1 MTRQD
6 VPNLLT
12 HLRIALAL
20 LVLAALLTAAFGA
33 ELIGDLRVVSGIVFA
48 ALAAFVV
55 GSLTDFLDGWLAR
68 RWNAGSPWGA
78 MLDPIAD
85 KLAVTAAVLGLAVV
99 APHLTLLVAGGLILL
114 REVFVSGLREG
125 GAARGLS
132 FPVTK
137 LAKWKTT
144 AQLVALCG
152 EMGAAGLRIAEA
164 ASGRAPNASAHLFA
178 AADALLWLAAFVT
191 VLTGAQYAAAARR
204 GLAGAA
210 GGAAQP
216 ARTSSE

>member
-12 HLRIALAL
+12 QLRIVLAL
-20 LVLAALLTAAFGA
+20 GVFAALLTAAFGA
-33 ELIGDLRVVSGIVFA
+33 ELIGDLRVVAGLVFA
-48 ALAAFVV
+48 ALLAFAL
-55 GSLTDFLDGWLAR
+55 GSLTDLLDGWLAR
-68 RWNAGSPWGA
+68 RWNASSAWGA

-99 APHLTLLVAGGLILL
+99 SPHLTLLVAGGLILL

-132 FPVTK
+132 FPVTR

-144 AQLVALCG
+144 VQLVALCG
-152 EMGAAGLRIAEA
+152 EMGATALRIAEA
-164 ASGRAPNASAHLFA
+164 AAGRAPGASAHLLA
-178 AADALLWLAAFVT
+178 AADALLWIAAFVT

-204 GLAGAA
+204 GLAAA
-210 GGAAQP
+210 DGGAVQP